1 MGYKIKFDRMEQ
13 PETIETNIRQT
24 EFYQNKKK
32 NFATKIWFSLRNG
45 ILQKVRKSIGVEKQI
60 HQLHLEW
67 CGDLSNKKVLDLGCY
82 AGNSLSMH
90 LALNSKEYIAIDLS
104 EKGISHL
111 RNRLKNIE
119 HANAFAIDFL
129 SEEFTEK
136 DFDLIYAYGVLHHFN
151 DVEMLIGR
159 LKEKLNINGTIIS
172 NDPLQTSLPIKLI
185 RTIYRPFQS
194 DKDWE
199 WPFSKKVYYQF
210 ESAFRIKER
219 RAMLGKAKWF
229 FIVNFLPLSAE
240 KKLAIGKKWH
250 REDWERSRDSD
261 PYMFRCM
268 HLTMLMQKK
277 D

>member
-1 MGYKIKFDRMEQ
+1 MNSH
-13 PETIETNIRQT
+13 ETLETNKRQKA
-24 EFYQNKKK
+24 FYDKKRK
-32 NFATKIWFSLRNG
+32 NFATKLWFSLRNG
-45 ILQKVRKSIGVEKQI
+45 MLREVRKSIGVEQQL

-67 CGDLSNKKVLDLGCY
+67 SGDLSNKKVLDLGCY
-82 AGNSLSMH
+82 EGNSLSMH
-90 LALNSKEYIAIDLS
+90 LAQNSKEYIAIDLS

-111 RNRLKNIE
+111 RSRLKNIE

-136 DFDLIYAYGVLHHFN
+136 DFDLIYAYGVLHHFK
-151 DVEMLIGR
+151 DVEMLIAR
-159 LKEKLNINGTIIS
+159 LKEKLNKNGTIIS

-210 ESAFRIKER
+210 EASFKIKER
-219 RAMLGKAKWF
+219 RAMLGKAKWL

-250 REDWERSRDSD
+250 LEDWEKSRDSD
-261 PYMFRCM
+261 PYMFKCM

-277 D
+277 N

>member
-1 MGYKIKFDRMEQ
+1 MNSKEKV
-13 PETIETNIRQT
+13 ETNKRQT

-45 ILQKVRKSIGVEKQI
+45 ILQKVRKSIKIENQI
-60 HQLHLEW
+60 YQLHLEW
-67 CGDLSNKKVLDLGCY
+67 CGNLSNKKVLDLGCY
-82 AGNSLSMH
+82 EGNSLSMH

-136 DFDLIYAYGVLHHFN
+136 DFDLIYAYGVLHHFK

-159 LKEKLNINGTIIS
+159 LKEKLNTNGTIIS

-210 ESAFRIKER
+210 ESAFKIKER

-229 FIVNFLPLSAE
+229 FIVDFLPLSAE
-240 KKLAIGKKWH
+240 KKTAIVQKWH
-250 REDWERSRDSD
+250 REDWIKSRESDSH
-261 PYMFRCM
+261 MFSCM
-268 HLTMLMQKK
+268 QLTMLMQKK

>member
-1 MGYKIKFDRMEQ
+1 MSMDSKEIL
-13 PETIETNIRQT
+13 ETNRRQA

-45 ILQKVRKSIGVEKQI
+45 ILHKVRKSIEVEKQI
-60 HQLHLEW
+60 HQLHVEW

-82 AGNSLSMH
+82 EGNSLSMH
-90 LALNSKEYIAIDLS
+90 LAINSKAYIAIDLS

-136 DFDLIYAYGVLHHFN
+136 DFDLIYAYGVLHHFK

-159 LKEKLNINGTIIS
+159 LREKLNTNGTIIS

-210 ESAFRIKER
+210 ESAFKIKER

-229 FIVNFLPLSAE
+229 FIVNFLPLSPKKSSPLE
-240 KKLAIGKKWH
+240 KNGIGKIGKNPGIPIPTC
-250 REDWERSRDSD
+250 SGV
-261 PYMFRCM
+261 CI
-268 HLTMLMQKK
+268 
-277 D
+277 

>member
-1 MGYKIKFDRMEQ
+1 MSVKKTEDINLKQ
-13 PETIETNIRQT
+13 K
-24 EFYQNKKK
+24 EFYETKKK
-32 NFATKIWFSLRNG
+32 NLATRTWFALRNG
-45 ILQKVRKSIGVEKQI
+45 ILRKVRKDIEVEKQI
-60 HQLHLEW
+60 HQLHLDW

-82 AGNSLSMH
+82 EGNSLSIH
-90 LALNSKEYIAIDLS
+90 LAQNSKKYIAIDLS

-111 RNRLKNIE
+111 RRRLKNIP
-119 HANAFAIDFL
+119 NSKAFAIDFL

-136 DFDLIYAYGVLHHFN
+136 NFDLIYAYGVLHHFKN
-151 DVEMLIGR
+151 TDQLITR
-159 LKEKLNINGTIIS
+159 LKEKLNDNGTIIS

-185 RTIYRPFQS
+185 RTLYRPFQS

-199 WPFSKKVYYQF
+199 WPFSRKVYYQF
-210 ESAFRIKER
+210 ESAFEIKER
-219 RAMLGKAKWF
+219 RAMLGKTKWF

-250 REDWERSRDSD
+250 REDWEKSRDSD
-261 PYMFRCM
+261 SYMFRCM

>member
-1 MGYKIKFDRMEQ
+1 MKKEDFLEINK
-13 PETIETNIRQT
+13 RQ
-24 EFYQNKKK
+24 EAFYDKKRK

-60 HQLHLEW
+60 HKLHLEW

-82 AGNSLSMH
+82 EGNSLSMH
-90 LALNSKEYIAIDLS
+90 LALYSKEYIAIDLS
-104 EKGISHL
+104 EKGISKL
-111 RNRLKNIE
+111 RNRLKNLE

-129 SEEFTEK
+129 SEEFKEK
-136 DFDLIYAYGVLHHFN
+136 DFDLIYAYGVLHHFK

-159 LKEKLNINGTIIS
+159 LKKKLNSKGIIIS
-172 NDPLQTSLPIKLI
+172 NDPLQTSLPIKFI

-210 ESAFRIKER
+210 ESAFKIKDR

-229 FIVNFLPLSAE
+229 FIVDFLPLSEE
-240 KKLAIGKKWH
+240 KKLSIGKKWH
-250 REDWERSRDSD
+250 KEDWEKSRDSD
-261 PYMFRCM
+261 SYMFKCM
-268 HLTMLMQKK
+268 HLTMLIEKK

>member
-1 MGYKIKFDRMEQ
+1 MSSKEKV
-13 PETIETNIRQT
+13 ETNIRQT

-45 ILQKVRKSIGVEKQI
+45 MLQKVRRSIGVEKQI

-82 AGNSLSMH
+82 EGNSLSIH

-119 HANAFAIDFL
+119 HANAFAMDFL

-136 DFDLIYAYGVLHHFN
+136 DFDLIYAYGVLHHFK

-159 LKEKLNINGTIIS
+159 LNEKLNTHGTIIS

-185 RTIYRPFQS
+185 RKLYRPFQS

-210 ESAFRIKER
+210 ERAFKIKER

-240 KKLAIGKKWH
+240 KKTAIVKKWH
-250 REDWERSRDSD
+250 REDWEKSNVSDS
-261 PYMFRCM
+261 YMFKCM

>member
-1 MGYKIKFDRMEQ
+1 MKSYSN
-13 PETIETNIRQT
+13 ETLETNRRQT

-45 ILQKVRKSIGVEKQI
+45 ILQKVRKDIGVEKQI

-104 EKGISHL
+104 DRGISSL
-111 RNRLKNIE
+111 RKRLKDIP
-119 HANAFAIDFL
+119 HTKALTMDFL

-136 DFDLIYAYGVLHHFN
+136 DFDLIYAYGVLHHFK

-159 LKEKLNINGTIIS
+159 LREKLNTNGTIIS
-172 NDPLQTSLPIKLI
+172 NDPLKTSLPIKLI

-210 ESAFRIKER
+210 ESAFNIMER
-219 RAMLGKAKWF
+219 RAMLGKAKWS

-250 REDWERSRDSD
+250 REDWEKSRDSD
-261 PYMFRCM
+261 SYMFQCM
-268 HLTMLMQKK
+268 HLTMLMQKR